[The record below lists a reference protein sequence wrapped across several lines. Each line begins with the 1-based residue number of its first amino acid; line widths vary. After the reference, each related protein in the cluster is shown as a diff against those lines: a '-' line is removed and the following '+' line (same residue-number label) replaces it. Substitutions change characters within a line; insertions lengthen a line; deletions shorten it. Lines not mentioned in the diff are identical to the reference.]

1 MTIIE
6 LLKELSGHFINFTE
20 HGFTYGPQ
28 GRMLLKNLE
37 EHWFL
42 HCVTMSRYNV
52 FLSDEFSDTLNFITK
67 TATSDVP
74 FGLATVKKSK
84 HSWMENASHVQK
96 LNHHRTAEVAILN
109 NEGEAEGL
117 FRDVQ
122 KERKIW
128 WRRLAQC
135 PSRFKLTEAKKGR
148 NVDTVD
154 IKAQFSFGNVIV
166 ERISYHSDVQKLF
179 QMSEKDF
186 SGVRMV
192 EHVMS
197 LDWGSL
203 ALLCDARDA
212 KMHVRS
218 MLAPHKVAFRVE
230 DAQSDDLNRF
240 VLYLNNML
248 KTRGLS
254 TILTSSEE
262 VVEAC
267 LVPFVVSVDTSS
279 LENGIV
285 RVRDRSTTLYEAV
298 HITDL
303 AKYLIARC

>member
-1 MTIIE
+1 MTILE
-6 LLKELSGHFINFTE
+6 VLKELSGHFINFTG
-20 HGFTYGPQ
+20 HGFVYGPQ

-52 FLSDEFSDTLNFITK
+52 FLSDEFSNTLNFITK
-67 TATSDVP
+67 TGMSDVP
-74 FGLATVKKSK
+74 FGLAAVKKSK
-84 HSWMENASHVQK
+84 HCWTENTSHAQK
-96 LNHHRTAEVAILN
+96 LNHHRTAEVAILSN
-109 NEGEAEGL
+109 EAEAQDL

-135 PSRFKLTEAKKGR
+135 PSRFKLTEERKVR

-154 IKAQFSFGNVIV
+154 IRAEFSFGNMIV
-166 ERISYHSDVQKLF
+166 EKISYHNDVQKLF
-179 QMSEKDF
+179 QMNEKDF
-186 SGVRMV
+186 SDVRMV

-212 KMHVRS
+212 RMHVRS

-240 VLYLNNML
+240 VLYLNKML
-248 KTRGLS
+248 RTRGLS
-254 TILTSSEE
+254 TILTSSED

-267 LVPFVVSVDTSS
+267 LVPFVVSVDPSS

-285 RVRDRSTTLYEAV
+285 RVKDRSTTLYEAV